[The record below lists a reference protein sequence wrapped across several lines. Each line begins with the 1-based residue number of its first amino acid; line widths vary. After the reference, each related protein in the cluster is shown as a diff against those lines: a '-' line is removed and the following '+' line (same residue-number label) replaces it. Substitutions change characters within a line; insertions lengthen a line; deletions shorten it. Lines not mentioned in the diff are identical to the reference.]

1 VFMKGT
7 QGLRRMGSAAI
18 DLAYTACGRFDA
30 FFEMNL
36 SPWDIAAGMLLVKE
50 AGGEVCDFKGGDS
63 VLFGQEII
71 ACSAHL
77 FPEFFPAV
85 SAHLKD

>member
-1 VFMKGT
+1 
-7 QGLRRMGSAAI
+7 
-18 DLAYTACGRFDA
+18 
-30 FFEMNL
+30 
-36 SPWDIAAGMLLVKE
+36 MLLVKE

-71 ACSAHL
+71 ACSANL